1 MVPITASEEFAPAI
15 RQKLILEISRAEVPS
30 PGATPVR
37 AEAKPA
43 MDCMVGERLWQ
54 RYIDERL
61 RE

>member
-15 RQKLILEISRAEVPS
+15 RQKLILEISGTQPTGVI
-30 PGATPVR
+30 PVR
-37 AEAKPA
+37 AETKPV